1 MSLNYDLST
10 IPREFWHADEATE
23 EAKTVT
29 NALIWATIAIGIGEI
44 TEANWEEFAGRI
56 TAYEQAGG
64 AFLQYAPEG
73 SGEIRDRPI
82 TADEVHQRVGLKT
95 NVFPKESTA
104 AFKRKLVRIGRER

>member
-23 EAKTVT
+23 DAKTVT
-29 NALIWATIAIGIGEI
+29 NALIWATMAVGIGEI

-64 AFLQYAPEG
+64 AFLQYADG
-73 SGEIRDRPI
+73 DRIRDRPI
-82 TADEVHQRVGLKT
+82 TPDEVHQRVGLKT
-95 NVFPKESTA
+95 NVFPKESKA
-104 AFKRKLVRIGRER
+104 AFNRKLARISRER